1 MILDVGCCACAR
13 GNVNIDLIIN
23 RTAPNF
29 VRCDAQHL
37 PFKDNVFAL
46 TLCYCLLE
54 HLSKPYEGLKEL
66 FRVTGDTVTIR
77 YDKLFSIYNF
87 IGVGHKNMMVKERFV
102 RLPSIFFNFLYK
114 AFMFRPLKAVCRR
127 AGIFEAQTYERTY
140 NV

>member
-1 MILDVGCCACAR
+1 MILDVGCSNRHR
-13 GNVNIDLIIN
+13 GNVNIDLTIN

-29 VRCDAQHL
+29 VRCDAHYL
-37 PFKDNVFAL
+37 PFQKNVFTL

-54 HLSKPYEGLKEL
+54 HLNKPYQALKEIY
-66 FRVTGDTVTIR
+66 RVTNGTVTIR

-102 RLPSIFFNFLYK
+102 RLPSMFFSFFYK
-114 AFMFRPLKAVCRR
+114 VFMFRPLKAVCRR
-127 AGIFEAQTYERTY
+127 ARMFEAQTYERTY